1 MSPARTDIRFS
12 LGVLACAL
20 ALLLGPGP
28 MLESVGIVPS
38 AVLMTRIFGRVLL
51 LLGLYYLMVGR
62 FVGLVEFHRW
72 SIRTRLSASVFG
84 SLFVFTGLVFPL
96 LLLFFGPNLADPLWS
111 ASGLPA
117 DRPKRGPWHDITN
130 LLTVGRS

>member
-1 MSPARTDIRFS
+1 MSPARADIRFS
-12 LGVLACAL
+12 LGALACAL
-20 ALLLGPGP
+20 ALLLVPGP
-28 MLESVGIVPS
+28 MLESMGIVPS
-38 AVLMTRIFGRVLL
+38 AVPVARIFGRALL

-62 FVGLVEFHRW
+62 FVGLVEFPRR

-111 ASGLPA
+111 VSGLPT
-117 DRPKRGPWHDITN
+117 DHPERGPWHDIIG
-130 LLTVGRS
+130 LLAAGRS

>member
-20 ALLLGPGP
+20 ALLLVPGP

-51 LLGLYYLMVGR
+51 LLDLYYLMVGR

-117 DRPKRGPWHDITN
+117 DRPKRGPWHDIIG
-130 LLTVGRS
+130 LFAAGRL

>member
-38 AVLMTRIFGRVLL
+38 AVPMTRIFGRVLL

-72 SIRTRLSASVFG
+72 SIRTRLSASIFG

-117 DRPKRGPWHDITN
+117 DQSRAGP
-130 LLTVGRS
+130 LA

>member
-1 MSPARTDIRFS
+1 MSPAKTDTRFS

-20 ALLLGPGP
+20 ALLLVPGP
-28 MLESVGIVPS
+28 MLESVGIAPS
-38 AVLMTRIFGRVLL
+38 AVPMVRIFGRVLL
-51 LLGLYYLMVGR
+51 LLGLYYLLVGR
-62 FVGLVEFHRW
+62 LVGLVEFHRW

-96 LLLFFGPNLADPLWS
+96 LLLFFGLNLADPLWS

-117 DRPKRGPWHDITN
+117 DRPKRGSWHDIIG
-130 LLTVGRS
+130 LLAAGRS

>member
-1 MSPARTDIRFS
+1 MCPARTDTHFS

-20 ALLLGPGP
+20 ALLLVPGP
-28 MLESVGIVPS
+28 MLESVGIAPS
-38 AVLMTRIFGRVLL
+38 AVPMVRIFGRVLL

-117 DRPKRGPWHDITN
+117 DRPKRGPWHDIIG
-130 LLTVGRS
+130 LLAAGRS